1 MVITSV
7 IDNES
12 RCKLAAEHGLSLHIA
27 LKNGIN
33 ILFDTGKSD
42 LFASNSSLLGIDITN
57 VDIAVISHGHYDHGG
72 GLGHFLKL
80 NSKAP
85 VYIHSKA
92 FQPHYSLKEEGLK
105 YIGLDTSIQNSP
117 RLIFCNGITTI
128 HPEVIVFSD
137 VEKKY
142 QQPLGNRLLFGP
154 QQDENDTFTDE
165 QNLII
170 TEGSNHILIA
180 GCAHR
185 GILNILES
193 ATKIIGNPPTHVFAG
208 MHLIKSGLA
217 PEEER
222 VSICSLA
229 EQLMEYKETMFYTMH
244 CTGMEQFC
252 TLREK
257 MNRQIEYLSSGKII
271 EL

>member
-33 ILFDTGKSD
+33 ILFDTGKSE

-92 FQPHYSLKEEGLK
+92 FQPHYSLKEDGLK
-105 YIGLDTSIQNSP
+105 YIGLDTSLKESP
-117 RLIFCNGITTI
+117 RLKFCNGITYI
-128 HPEVIVFSD
+128 NSCLVLFSD
-137 VEKKY
+137 VARIY
-142 QQPLGNRLLFGP
+142 RQPLGNRLLFGP
-154 QQDENDTFTDE
+154 EQDEQDTFPDE

-170 TEGSNHILIA
+170 REGDNMVLIA
-180 GCAHR
+180 GCAHK
-185 GILNILES
+185 GILNILKS
-193 ATKIIGNPPTHVFAG
+193 ATDIYGTPPTHVFAG
-208 MHLIKSGLA
+208 MHLMKSGLNQ
-217 PEEER
+217 EDNECLINE
-222 VSICSLA
+222 LA

-244 CTGMEQFC
+244 CTGTEQYD
-252 TLREK
+252 LLK
-257 MNRQIEYLSSGKII
+257 KVMDNKIEYLFCGKNIR
-271 EL
+271 L

>member
-1 MVITSV
+1 MIITSV

-12 RCKLAAEHGLSLHIA
+12 RCNLAAEHGLCLHIA
-27 LKNGIN
+27 LNNGTN
-33 ILFDTGKSD
+33 ILFDTGKSE
-42 LFASNSSLLGIDITN
+42 LFASNASLLGIDIAD

-72 GLGHFLKL
+72 GLKTFLQQ

-85 VYIHSKA
+85 VYIHSEA
-92 FQPHYSLKEEGLK
+92 FEPHYSLKDEGLK
-105 YIGLDTSIQNSP
+105 YIGLDTALQDNP
-117 RLIFCNGITTI
+117 RLKFCNKTTNI
-128 HPEVIVFSD
+128 NPGLVIFSD
-137 VEKKY
+137 VVTKH

-154 QQDENDTFTDE
+154 GQDKNDIFTDE

-193 ATKIIGNPPTHVFAG
+193 ATKIIGIPPTHVFAG
-208 MHLIKSGLA
+208 MHLIKSGLDS
-217 PEEER
+217 EEER

-229 EQLMEYKETMFYTMH
+229 EQLMEYRATMFYTMH

-252 TLREK
+252 TLKEK

>member
-1 MVITSV
+1 
-7 IDNES
+7 
-12 RCKLAAEHGLSLHIA
+12 AAILGLDIA
-27 LKNGIN
+27 
-33 ILFDTGKSD
+33 D
-42 LFASNSSLLGIDITN
+42 

-72 GLGHFLKL
+72 GLKTFLQQ

-92 FQPHYSLKEEGLK
+92 FEPHYSLKDEGLK
-105 YIGLDTSIQNSP
+105 YIGLDTALQDNP
-117 RLIFCNGITTI
+117 RLKFCNKTTNI
-128 HPEVIVFSD
+128 NPGLVIFSD
-137 VEKKY
+137 VVTKH

-154 QQDENDTFTDE
+154 GQDKNDVFADE

-193 ATKIIGNPPTHVFAG
+193 ATKIIGVPPTHVFAG
-208 MHLIKSGLA
+208 MHLIKSGLD

-229 EQLMEYKETMFYTMH
+229 EQLMAYKKTMFYTMH
-244 CTGMEQFC
+244 CTGTEQFC
-252 TLREK
+252 ILKEK
-257 MNRQIEYLSSGKII
+257 MHSQIEYLSSGKNI

>member
-1 MVITSV
+1 MLITYFGHSHFLV
-7 IDNES
+7 EGREYSITLDPFS
-12 RCKLAAEHGLSLHIA
+12 GIGLKEFKTDSTYV
-27 LKNGIN
+27 
-33 ILFDTGKSD
+33 FC
-42 LFASNSSLLGIDITN
+42 
-57 VDIAVISHGHYDHGG
+57 SHGHYDHGG
-72 GLGHFLKL
+72 GLKTFLQQ

-92 FQPHYSLKEEGLK
+92 FEPHYSLKDEGLK
-105 YIGLDTSIQNSP
+105 YIGLDTALQDNP
-117 RLIFCNGITTI
+117 RLKFCNKTTNI
-128 HPEVIVFSD
+128 NPGLVIFSD
-137 VEKKY
+137 VVTKY

-154 QQDENDTFTDE
+154 GQDKNDIFTDE

-193 ATKIIGNPPTHVFAG
+193 ATHIIGVPPTHVFAG
-208 MHLIKSGLA
+208 MHLIKSGLD

-222 VSICSLA
+222 LSTCSLA
-229 EQLMEYKETMFYTMH
+229 EQLMAYKKTMFYTMH

-252 TLREK
+252 ILKEK
-257 MNRQIEYLSSGKII
+257 MHSQIEYLSSGKNI

>member
-33 ILFDTGKSD
+33 ILFDTGKSE
-42 LFASNSSLLGIDITN
+42 LFAHNASVLGIDIAN
-57 VDIAVISHGHYDHGG
+57 IDIAVISHGHYDHGG

-92 FQPHYSLKEEGLK
+92 FQQHYSLKEEGLK
-105 YIGLDTSIQNSP
+105 YIGLDTVLQDNP
-117 RLIFCNGITTI
+117 RLKFCNGTKNIN
-128 HPEVIVFSD
+128 PGLVIFSD
-137 VEKKY
+137 VVTKH

-154 QQDENDTFTDE
+154 GQDENDVFADE

-193 ATKIIGNPPTHVFAG
+193 ATHIIGEPPTHVFAG
-208 MHLIKSGLA
+208 MHLIKSGLG

-222 VSICSLA
+222 LSICSLA
-229 EQLMEYKETMFYTMH
+229 EQLMAYKETTFYTMH

-252 TLREK
+252 ILKEK
-257 MNRQIEYLSSGKII
+257 MHSQIEYLSSGKSI